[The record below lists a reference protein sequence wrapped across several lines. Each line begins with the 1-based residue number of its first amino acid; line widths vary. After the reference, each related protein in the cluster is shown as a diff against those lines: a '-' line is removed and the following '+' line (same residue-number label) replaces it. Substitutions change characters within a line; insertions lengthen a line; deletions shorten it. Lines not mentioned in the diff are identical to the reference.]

1 MFSKFEANQ
10 LRKNLESIE
19 FLPSDSVLSSELS
32 VEAALSYA
40 AYTRYYGLNFSELDP
55 DLKCTKSTIGTF
67 SSGTYELVCQH
78 FLPSTQAP
86 RMTAFLLHGYFD
98 HAGLYRHLI
107 RHLLERDIAV
117 IVFDLPGHGLSSGV
131 TASISSFQDYSAAF
145 VKCLKLAKKQQVA
158 LPWITIGQS
167 TGAAIIMDALLEK
180 RLEKEQASDISLQD
194 FILLAPLLRPK
205 QWQRSN
211 ILFSLIRLFFT
222 STPRRFSKNSHD
234 VEFLE
239 FLKSK
244 DQLQSRV
251 LPRDWVLAMINY
263 INRFEISP
271 HHEQSLQII
280 QGRKDS
286 TVEWEQNIPKI
297 LEKFSGSKFY
307 LVDEARHHLVNESAH
322 YREQVFARI
331 DRILSNSAR
340 PQAGECSGVAVL
352 PKN

>member
-67 SSGTYELVCQH
+67 SSGVYELVCQH

-98 HAGLYRHLI
+98 HTGLFRHLI
-107 RHLLERDIAV
+107 RHLLERGIAV

-131 TASISSFQDYSAAF
+131 TASIGSFQDYSAAF

-167 TGAAIIMDALLEK
+167 TGAAIIMDMLLEK
-180 RLEKEQASDISLQD
+180 RLDKEQARDISLKN

-205 QWQRSN
+205 QWQSSK
-211 ILFSLIRLFFT
+211 ILFSLIGLFGA
-222 STPRRFSKNSHD
+222 STPRKFSKNSHD
-234 VEFLE
+234 SEFLE
-239 FLKSK
+239 FLKTK
-244 DQLQSRV
+244 DELQSRV
-251 LPRDWVLAMINY
+251 LPREWVLAMINY
-263 INRFEISP
+263 ISRFEISSSN
-271 HHEQSLQII
+271 EQPLQII
-280 QGRKDS
+280 QGTRDS

-297 LEKFSGSKFY
+297 LEKFPSSKLH
-307 LVDEARHHLVNESAH
+307 LVNEARHHLVNESLH
-322 YREQVFARI
+322 YREQVFAHI
-331 DRILSNSAR
+331 DRILSIS
-340 PQAGECSGVAVL
+340 E
-352 PKN
+352 